1 MAQTFA
7 YATCADWQIW
17 KCSRREATQRASLL
31 AGRDAYV
38 LMRDHAPASEIIAW
52 NDLNKCARISKVIAT
67 QKPSYV
73 ER

>member
-1 MAQTFA
+1 MAQTFT
-7 YATCADWQIW
+7 YATLTGWQIW
-17 KCSRREATQRASLL
+17 KCSRRTATTRASLL

-38 LMRDHAPASEIIAW
+38 LMRDHSPASAIVAY
-52 NDLNKCARISKVIAT
+52 NDLNKCGQIAKVIET